1 VLKGSFLMTAAKKN
15 MKRKVLTGQPI
26 SPGVALGQAFVYT
39 DILSRNI
46 LSYSIE
52 AWETDKEIGRLDESI
67 ALVLKDLEKMRLTV
81 KNDIGDSQA
90 NIFELHRAL
99 LQDDKLLRELKEEL
113 RKELVNAEQVV
124 KNVFRKRII
133 KLRNAES
140 EMIRSKTA
148 DLEDISRRLLRVLLG
163 YEGNVLG
170 KLPPGTIVVAKRLL
184 PSDTVHLKRQSVEGI
199 IVGEGSKY
207 SHSAILSRALGVPAL
222 TGISDILAEVKNGD
236 EILVDGDKS
245 RAIVYPTAG
254 DKKRYKLQDRINRE
268 IEIRL
273 RQKAQK
279 PALTKNGKK
288 TKVYANIASA
298 EDYEVAIRNGCDG
311 IGLWRI
317 EQIYLGSKIMPDE
330 DYLRR
335 HFLEVLSHCDNTLVT
350 IRLLDIG
357 GDKQLPYLYIG
368 QQVDPSLGMRG
379 IRILLKYEKLL
390 LTQLK
395 VIAEMSRT
403 FNLRVLVPLVTFAH
417 EIRTVR
423 QLYESCRR
431 QTGQQYSK
439 SLKIGAMI
447 ETPAGVINLPEI
459 IRYADFISIGTN
471 DLIQY
476 TLAAGRENP
485 NVSEYYTEGARV
497 ILGMIRDVAGICN
510 KNKKECS
517 ICGEISSDLLWTEEL
532 LKTGVTNYS
541 VSPHMVSALKE
552 KIRHCVAE

>member
-1 VLKGSFLMTAAKKN
+1 MVVKKDIKKKILKGHS
-15 MKRKVLTGQPI
+15 I
-26 SPGVALGQAFVYT
+26 SPGVALGHAFVYT
-39 DILSRNI
+39 DILSRDI

-52 AWETDKEIGRLDESI
+52 AWETDKEIGRLNESI
-67 ALVLKDLEKMRLTV
+67 ALVLNDLEKMRLAV
-81 KNDIGDSQA
+81 KNDMGASQS
-90 NIFELHRAL
+90 NIFELHRVL
-99 LQDDKLLRELKEEL
+99 LNDDKLLRELKEEI

-124 KNVFRKRII
+124 KNVFRRKII
-133 KLRNAES
+133 RLRNAKS
-140 EMIRSKTA
+140 EMVRSKTA

-170 KLPPGTIVVAKRLL
+170 KLSAGTIVVAKRLL

-199 IVGEGSKY
+199 IVEEGSNY
-207 SHSAILSRALGVPAL
+207 SHSAILSKALGVPAL
-222 TGISDILAEVKNGD
+222 TGIKDILAEVKNGD

-245 RAIVYPTAG
+245 TAIIHPTPS
-254 DKKRYKLQDRINRE
+254 DKSRFRSQDRINRE
-268 IEIRL
+268 HEIKL
-273 RQKAQK
+273 QQKAQK

-298 EDYEVAIRNGCDG
+298 EDYEAAIMNGCDG

-317 EQIYLGSKIMPDE
+317 EQIYLSSKIMPDE

-335 HFLEVLSHCDNTLVT
+335 HFLEVLNHCDNTLVT

-368 QQVDPSLGMRG
+368 QQVDPSLGLRG
-379 IRILLKYEKLL
+379 IRILLKYEKLM

-395 VIAEMSRT
+395 VIAEMSCN

-417 EIRTVR
+417 EIKTVR
-423 QLYESCRR
+423 KLYESCRR
-431 QTGQQYSK
+431 QIGLHNSK
-439 SLKIGAMI
+439 SLSIGAMI

-485 NVSEYYTEGARV
+485 NVSEYYTEGTRV
-497 ILGMIRDVAGICN
+497 ILGMIRDVARICN

-517 ICGEISSDLLWTEEL
+517 ICGEISSDLLWTKEL
-532 LKTGVTNYS
+532 LKTGVANYS

-552 KIRHCVAE
+552 KIRHCVAA